1 MLLGRYKEVLLWIRI
16 LVCMGLH
23 YVYVLYKC
31 TVFSYGTDPY
41 NSTYR
46 WCLIT
51 QRRIRASIVFQCSLF
66 SDNITENFFQYQIGR
81 GAGYFPL
88 IWLHWWYCCIWCIIV
103 HAPKYNWILKYTQC
117 QRGGQCNVCILLTSK
132 YSLLSWPCRTRR
144 AWYISTSLLSFTH
157 NLSALC
163 FVRTKW

>member
-1 MLLGRYKEVLLWIRI
+1 MS
-16 LVCMGLH
+16 LH

-51 QRRIRASIVFQCSLF
+51 QRRIRASIVFQCLLF
-66 SDNITENFFQYQIGR
+66 GDTIIENFFQYQIGR

-103 HAPKYNWILKYTQC
+103 HAPKYNWILNYTITMSEEED
-117 QRGGQCNVCILLTSK
+117 NVMYVFYLHTSK
-132 YSLLSWPCRTRR
+132 YSLLSWPYRTRR